1 MSYKAYIFDL
11 DSTLIKNNAFE
22 HVIRSIVRKAGLNVD
37 PEKFYELFSSTYY
50 ELVRSRRLK
59 EAFDWDLVAELTF
72 KKIDKEYPRGLFS
85 KLMLE
90 GIERGFV
97 KAVDHAI
104 EVLKGIRKTGKK
116 IIVLTNGYRKYQ
128 KRVVEKSGIY
138 PYIHALITNDDVL
151 EPKPSKKAFETAL
164 AISNIMDPSK
174 VIFVGDHPF
183 YDIYGALNS
192 NIGAIVW
199 LTRVYPAGNYAV
211 MDLAEY
217 IINYARDKYDIVLD
231 LHNFRNRKI
240 RVINSLKEMFELIKS

>member
-1 MSYKAYIFDL
+1 M
-11 DSTLIKNNAFE
+11 KNNAFE
-22 HVIRSIVRKAGLNVD
+22 YVIRSIVKKISLKVD
-37 PEKFYELFSSTYY
+37 PEKFYEMFSSTYY
-50 ELVRSRRLK
+50 ELVRSGRLK
-59 EAFDWDLVAELTF
+59 EAFDWDLVAELTL
-72 KKIDKEYPRGLFS
+72 KKFNRQYSKGLFS

-90 GIERGFV
+90 GIEKGLV
-97 KAVDHAI
+97 EAIDHATK
-104 EVLKGIRKTGKK
+104 VLEKIRRTEKK
-116 IIVLTNGYRKYQ
+116 IIILTNGYRKYQ
-128 KRVVEKSGIY
+128 KRVIEKLGLD
-138 PYIHALITNDDVL
+138 PYVHVLITNDDVP

-199 LTRVYPAGNYAV
+199 LTRVYPAGNYTV

-240 RVINSLKEMFELIKS
+240 RVINSLKEMLELIKS